1 MLLIWEANGRCQMMT
16 NDDELTEF
24 NTIEEALEALRQGEI
39 IVVVD
44 DENRENEGDLLM
56 AADFVTPEAIN
67 FMAQWGRG
75 LICVPMTGKRLEQLA
90 ISSMVDA
97 PDESMST
104 AFTVSVDARFTTTT
118 GISAHDRANTVK
130 ALIDPLSKPEDF
142 VRPGH
147 IFPLRAKDEGVLRRP
162 GHTEAGVD
170 LARLAGLT
178 PAAVICEIMDSN
190 GTMARLP
197 QLQAF
202 RKRFELKLITIA
214 DLIRYRKKKETLF
227 TRAAQAELPSRYG
240 TFRAVA
246 YTETETQDTH
256 LALVMGDVSDGRPV
270 LVRVHSECLTGDVF
284 GSKRCDCGD
293 QLDMALK
300 RIAEEERGVLL
311 YMRQEGRGIGLANK
325 IKAYALQEQG
335 YDTVSANQALGF
347 PPDSRDYGVGAQILA
362 DLGIGEI
369 RLLTNNP
376 KKYYALEGYGVKIVE
391 RVPIH
396 SVPREENAF
405 YLQTKKVKLG
415 HWMD

>member
-1 MLLIWEANGRCQMMT
+1 MENEENLL
-16 NDDELTEF
+16 EF
-24 NTIEEALEALRQGEI
+24 NTIEEALDALKQGEM

-44 DENRENEGDLLM
+44 DEDRENEGDLVM

-75 LICVPMTGKRLEQLA
+75 LICVPMTSERLRELA
-90 ISSMVDA
+90 IPSMVDA

-104 AFTVSVDARFTTTT
+104 AFTVSVDARYTTTT
-118 GISAHDRANTVK
+118 GISAHDRAATIK
-130 ALIDPLSKPEDF
+130 ALIDPHSRPEDF

-162 GHTEAGVD
+162 GHTEASVD
-170 LARLAGLT
+170 LMRLAGLT
-178 PAAVICEIMDSN
+178 PAAVICEIMDTN

-202 RKRFELKLITIA
+202 RKKFGLKLITIA
-214 DLIRYRKKKETLF
+214 DLIRYRRQRETLF
-227 TRAAQAELPSRYG
+227 VREGRAQLPTRYG
-240 TFRAVA
+240 TFTAIA
-246 YTETETQDTH
+246 YTEKETKDTH
-256 LALVMGDVSDGRPV
+256 LALVMGDVTDGQPV

-293 QLDMALK
+293 QLDMALRK
-300 RIAEEERGVLL
+300 IADEGRGVLL

-325 IKAYALQEQG
+325 IKAYALQEAG

-362 DLGIGEI
+362 DLGIHEI

-376 KKYYALEGYGVKIVE
+376 KKYYALEGYGIKIVE
-391 RVPIH
+391 RVPIQ
-396 SVPREENAF
+396 SEPREENAF
-405 YLQTKKVKLG
+405 YLETKKVKMG

>member
-1 MLLIWEANGRCQMMT
+1 MENEENLF
-16 NDDELTEF
+16 EF
-24 NTIEEALEALRQGEI
+24 NTIEEALDALKQGEM

-44 DENRENEGDLLM
+44 DEDRENEGDLVM

-75 LICVPMTGKRLEQLA
+75 LICVPMTSERLRELA
-90 ISSMVDA
+90 IPSMVDA

-104 AFTVSVDARFTTTT
+104 AFTVSVDARYTTTT
-118 GISAHDRANTVK
+118 GISAHDRAATIK
-130 ALIDPLSKPEDF
+130 ALIDPHSRPEDF

-162 GHTEAGVD
+162 GHTEASVD
-170 LARLAGLT
+170 LMRLAGLT
-178 PAAVICEIMDSN
+178 PAAVICEIMDTN

-202 RKRFELKLITIA
+202 RKKFGLKLITIA
-214 DLIRYRKKKETLF
+214 DLIRYRRQRETLF
-227 TRAAQAELPSRYG
+227 VREGRAQLPTRYG
-240 TFRAVA
+240 TFTAIA
-246 YTETETQDTH
+246 YTEKETKDTH
-256 LALVMGDVSDGRPV
+256 LALVMGDVTDGRPV

-300 RIAEEERGVLL
+300 KIADEGRGVLL

-325 IKAYALQEQG
+325 IKAYALQEAG

-362 DLGIGEI
+362 DLGVHEI

-376 KKYYALEGYGVKIVE
+376 KNTM
-391 RVPIH
+391 P
-396 SVPREENAF
+396 
-405 YLQTKKVKLG
+405 
-415 HWMD
+415 

>member
-1 MLLIWEANGRCQMMT
+1 MENEENLF
-16 NDDELTEF
+16 EF
-24 NTIEEALEALRQGEI
+24 NTIEEALDALKQGEM

-44 DENRENEGDLLM
+44 DEDRENEGDLVM

-75 LICVPMTGKRLEQLA
+75 LICVPMTSERLRELA
-90 ISSMVDA
+90 IPSMVDA

-104 AFTVSVDARFTTTT
+104 AFTVSVDARYTTTT
-118 GISAHDRANTVK
+118 GISAHDRAATIK
-130 ALIDPLSKPEDF
+130 ALIDPHSRPEDF

-162 GHTEAGVD
+162 GHTEASVD
-170 LARLAGLT
+170 LMRLAGLT
-178 PAAVICEIMDSN
+178 PAAVICEIMDTN

-202 RKRFELKLITIA
+202 RKKFGLKLITIA
-214 DLIRYRKKKETLF
+214 DLIRYRRQRETLF
-227 TRAAQAELPSRYG
+227 VREGRAQLPTRYG
-240 TFRAVA
+240 TFTAIA
-246 YTETETQDTH
+246 YTEKETKDTH
-256 LALVMGDVSDGRPV
+256 LALVMGDVTDGQPV

-300 RIAEEERGVLL
+300 KIADEGRGVLL

-325 IKAYALQEQG
+325 IKAYALQEAG

-362 DLGIGEI
+362 DLGVHEI

-376 KKYYALEGYGVKIVE
+376 KKYYALEGYGIKIVE
-391 RVPIH
+391 RVPIQ
-396 SVPREENAF
+396 STPREENAF
-405 YLQTKKVKLG
+405 YLETKKVKMG

>member
-1 MLLIWEANGRCQMMT
+1 MENNEELL
-16 NDDELTEF
+16 DF
-24 NTIEEALEALRQGEI
+24 NTIDEALEALRRGEM

-56 AADFVTPEAIN
+56 AADFATPEAIN

-75 LICVPMTGKRLEQLA
+75 LICVPMTGERLEQLA
-90 ISSMVDA
+90 IPSMVDA
-97 PDESMST
+97 PDESMGT
-104 AFTVSVDARFTTTT
+104 AFTVSVDARYTTTT

-130 ALIDPLSKPEDF
+130 ALIDPASKPEDF
-142 VRPGH
+142 LRPGH
-147 IFPLRAKDEGVLRRP
+147 IFPLRAKREGVLRRP

-170 LARLAGLT
+170 LTRLAGLT

-190 GTMARLP
+190 GTMARMP

-202 RKRFELKLITIA
+202 RKKFGLKLITIA
-214 DLIRYRKKKETLF
+214 DLIRYRRQQETLF
-227 TRAAQAELPSRYG
+227 VREGQAELPTRYG
-240 TFRAVA
+240 TFTAVA
-246 YTETETQDTH
+246 YTETQTKDTH
-256 LALVMGDVSDGRPV
+256 LALIMGDVGDGRPV

-293 QLDMALK
+293 QLDMALQ
-300 RIAEEERGVLL
+300 RISEEGRGVLL

-325 IKAYALQEQG
+325 IKAYALQEAG

-362 DLGIGEI
+362 DLGIGNI

-391 RVPIH
+391 RVPIQ
-396 SVPREENAF
+396 SVPREENAY
-405 YLQTKKVKLG
+405 YLETKKVKMG